1 MFYITQVWPVYHVY
15 DAGLDRQGAC
25 GPSSE
30 KKNSSLKSIGATAGA
45 AGGSGGRRSS
55 ASVQYAAVNTQ
66 SLGSNYASAASGSS
80 SGGKRSLYSGGSIDS
95 SSRNFGGLTK
105 QMNIL
110 LRTRSE
116 SGKRLPD
123 EVRKLKL
130 NSIYINQVHFKTLT
144 LFCSSKRNP
153 M

>member
-1 MFYITQVWPVYHVY
+1 MIVSSKNVLYHASLVYHVY

-30 KKNSSLKSIGATAGA
+30 KKNSLKSIAG

-123 EVRKLKL
+123 AV
-130 NSIYINQVHFKTLT
+130 S
-144 LFCSSKRNP
+144 
-153 M
+153 